1 MQMKRFLFAV
11 SFLLPVHFIC
21 AQQDKYAQVATI
33 KSYREA
39 SNASIA
45 RHDIEGIAKY
55 WLPDFVQVRGNASFM
70 VGKDS
75 IINSWTALFKS
86 NREVIYIRNPSEIII
101 STNDTLAWEK
111 GTWTAKKS
119 YSNGGN
125 YSAMWRKVNGV
136 WRLQAELFVSLH

>member
-1 MQMKRFLFAV
+1 MKIFFFIG
-11 SFLLPVHFIC
+11 SCLLVC
-21 AQQDKYAQVATI
+21 NVASAQNNQQEQVATI
-33 KSYREA
+33 KSYRAA

-45 RHDIEGIAKY
+45 KHDVEGIAKY

-75 IINSWTALFKS
+75 IINSWAALFKS
-86 NREVIYIRNPSEIII
+86 NSQVIYIRNPSEIII

-111 GTWTAKKS
+111 GTWIAKKS